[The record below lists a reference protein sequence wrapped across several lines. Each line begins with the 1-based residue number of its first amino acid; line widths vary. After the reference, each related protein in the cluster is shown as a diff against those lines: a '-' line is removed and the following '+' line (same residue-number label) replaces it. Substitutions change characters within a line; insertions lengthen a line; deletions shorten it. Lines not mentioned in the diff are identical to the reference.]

1 MDPGIQFQVWFFR
14 KINLVLGSF
23 ENQTQFQSSSY
34 QPNWAQFYYFF
45 FQEHFKNLNTDFGS
59 TPNRTMNA
67 GTGILFQVWF
77 FKKMKLQFWK
87 QTQLAITPFLLTK
100 VPKLEPMALTQQ
112 SRDSPNIGI
121 NQYSEIINFLFII
134 IHLHSDFFNFKNQ
147 EGSQFYFNFSGR
159 RPEGSKHNLKFQ
171 SATWSQASSQ

>member
-45 FQEHFKNLNTDFGS
+45 FQEHCKNLNTDFGS

-67 GTGILFQVWF
+67 GTGILFKVWF

-87 QTQLAITPFLLTK
+87 QAQLAITPFLLTK

-121 NQYSEIINFLFII
+121 NRYSEIINFFFII

-147 EGSQFYFNFSGR
+147 ECSQFYFNFSGG
-159 RPEGSKHNLKFQ
+159 RPEGLKHNLKSQ
-171 SATWSQASSQ
+171 SATWPQASSQ